1 MKRSTALLR
10 ACLAFA
16 AFSVIQSCTFMLI
29 AALKAAPPAHT
40 LPWLLLS
47 NALVVS
53 VLCIVALRSDWRGWR
68 LGTSVAAIPTV
79 IACVNAI
86 EGTFF
91 LKNSGIDW
99 PRLFAS
105 IIVSAI
111 LAIPVWTLLFG
122 MRPAASRDCFHPI
135 ASKSGVERAW
145 KFVLSDLTYALLY
158 LVAGAIIFPYVKDFY
173 ATQQLPSLSTILKL
187 QLLVRGPIFVVVC
200 LVLVRMLGLPRPSG
214 AFAVGAIFAVLN
226 GVAPLLI
233 PNPVFP
239 DTVRWVHMCEV
250 TSSNFLFGTIVGW
263 LWGRPGLAPSAG
275 LRSAA

>member
-1 MKRSTALLR
+1 MKLSAVLLR
-10 ACLAFA
+10 AFLAFA
-16 AFSVIQSCTFMLI
+16 AVSVIQSGAGMLI
-29 AALKAAPPAHT
+29 VAQNTAPPAQA

-47 NALVVS
+47 NALVVA

-68 LGTSVAAIPTV
+68 LGAAVSAIPTI
-79 IACVNAI
+79 IACSNAL

-99 PRLFAS
+99 PRLFAY

-111 LAIPVWTLLFG
+111 LAAPVWTLLFG
-122 MRPAASRDCFHPI
+122 MRPAASGEPFHPI
-135 ASKSGVERAW
+135 ASRSRAERAW

-200 LVLVRMLGLPRPSG
+200 LLLVRMLGRPRLSG
-214 AFAVGAIFAVLN
+214 AFVVGAIFAVLN

-250 TSSNFLFGTIVGW
+250 TSSNFVFGTIVGW
-263 LWGRPGLAPSAG
+263 LWGRPGLAP
-275 LRSAA
+275 